1 LAGDWQLIITND
13 FTSLTYPA
21 FTSFDLDKILQKL
34 SQGNRNTTE
43 RAHSLLRQSPPAGKP
58 TATGLTHYSEL
69 FFNIFT
75 LA

>member
-34 SQGNRNTTE
+34 SPRQQKHNRKSPLSAQTE
-43 RAHSLLRQSPPAGKP
+43 PTRRKANSNWSDTLLRI
-58 TATGLTHYSEL
+58 
-69 FFNIFT
+69 IF
-75 LA
+75 